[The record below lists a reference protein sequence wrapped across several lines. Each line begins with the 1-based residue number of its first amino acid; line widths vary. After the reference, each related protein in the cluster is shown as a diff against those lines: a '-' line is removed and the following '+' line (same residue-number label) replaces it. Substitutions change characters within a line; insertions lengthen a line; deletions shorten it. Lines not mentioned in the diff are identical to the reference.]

1 MAELKQFGT
10 NTLSVMIAI
19 LTLFFVMEQAGCGY
33 FASKDEVAELRRD
46 MNEGFAA
53 INSRFDRLEERFD
66 RLEERFDRLEERFD
80 RLEERFDRLEERFDR
95 LEERLDR
102 IEQNHINHLMLLHAT
117 KVLAQQPK
125 PPGK

>member
-1 MAELKQFGT
+1 MAELKQLGT

-53 INSRFDRLEERFD
+53 INL
-66 RLEERFDRLEERFD
+66 
-80 RLEERFDRLEERFDR
+80 RFDR

-102 IEQNHINHLMLLHAT
+102 IEQ
-117 KVLAQQPK
+117 
-125 PPGK
+125 PPNPAMEQSDSDPFGFGAIKDKWGTRGLRRNVKAAERP